1 MQITQIAIG
10 TILGTKNKVIKLAD
24 LIPEGLMVGWDSYLD
39 SDMAADK
46 YAYLKDLY
54 DEHKNNP
61 EQLKGVFE
69 IWLKKFVVEP
79 YGTDVDLD
87 GWHAIALI
95 SKEPLFKQIV
105 QASKLDVRPYM
116 RIALETLWDEEKQG
130 SETIPGPEG
139 LKKLIQWITPW
150 T

>member
-1 MQITQIAIG
+1 
-10 TILGTKNKVIKLAD
+10 
-24 LIPEGLMVGWDSYLD
+24 MVGWDSYLD

-46 YAYLKDLY
+46 YAELEDLY
-54 DEHKNNP
+54 KRNKDNP
-61 EQLKGVFE
+61 DTLKGVFE

-95 SKEPLFKQIV
+95 SKEPLFKDIV
-105 QASKLDVRPYM
+105 DASQLNVRPHM
-116 RIALETLWDEEKQG
+116 RTALQTLWDEEKQG
-130 SETIPGPEG
+130 GKTIPGPDG
-139 LKKLIQWITPW
+139 LKKLIQWIIPW

>member
-1 MQITQIAIG
+1 MSG
-10 TILGTKNKVIKLAD
+10 TRTVIKLAD
-24 LIPEGLMVGWDSYLD
+24 LIPEGLTVGWDSYVD

-46 YAYLKDLY
+46 YAELKDLY
-54 DEHKNNP
+54 NRNKDNP
-61 EQLKGVFE
+61 DTLKGVFE

-95 SKEPLFKQIV
+95 SKEPLFKDIV
-105 QASKLDVRPYM
+105 DASQLNVRPYM
-116 RIALETLWDEEKQG
+116 RTALQTLWDEEKQG
-130 SETIPGPEG
+130 GETIPGPEG
-139 LKKLIQWITPW
+139 LKKLIQWIIPW